1 MIFLNNKVAF
11 NIVLKGGQMMN
22 FWAVKKVTRIRGSYN
37 VHLMLGK
44 QGWHSVE
51 STDLPHVWPGF
62 NSSLVSKVVHIC
74 CWLSP
79 FSKQF
84 FSKAVSFPLKLTS
97 SNSSLPR
104 ERGSFL
110 YKYWN
115 IIYLFIYL
123 IFFYVHVT
131 HKFFFRVE
139 SVEVEQPDG
148 SVLVYPVC
156 YMCMLHAH
164 LHN

>member
-1 MIFLNNKVAF
+1 
-11 NIVLKGGQMMN
+11 MN
-22 FWAVKKVTRIRGSYN
+22 FWALKKVTHVRGSYN
-37 VHLMLGK
+37 VHLHVMLGE
-44 QGWHSVE
+44 QGWHSGE
-51 STDLPHVWPGF
+51 CTSLPQVWPGF
-62 NSSLVSKVVHIC
+62 NSCLVPYVVPIC

-104 ERGSFL
+104 ERGWCSFL

-131 HKFFFRVE
+131 HNFFFRVE